1 MCENR
6 VACTVADVYSI
17 TEGTKGVG
25 MRQQQPVFS
34 CPITNQI
41 KMDELWSA
49 DHTDILVEKQT
60 NRRRQTAFT
69 ESKPVSVVDQV
80 PDKPEVYQGCRG
92 AASLRLCRLWGAFSV
107 VK

>member
-60 NRRRQTAFT
+60 GEGKQLSLN
-69 ESKPVSVVDQV
+69 PNLSVWWIRCQISQRCI
-80 PDKPEVYQGCRG
+80 KAAEVQ
-92 AASLRLCRLWGAFSV
+92 LH
-107 VK
+107 